1 MKIGTFLSALGVFGA
16 SFLASVP
23 AEAAQSVEDFYK
35 SKRLTVLIGSG
46 AGGGYDVY
54 ARLLMRYMVKYIP
67 GHPTAV
73 VQNQAGAAGVHAT
86 NLLANKSDRD
96 GSVILATYNNLTI
109 QPLLNAAG
117 IQFDPRTL
125 SWIGSIAKLN
135 NVCITWHTSPVK
147 TFEQAKEREIVL
159 SSTGVT
165 SNSTAVPH
173 LLNRLTGTKFKVIN
187 GYSTSA
193 QRLAVERGEVE
204 GTCLSYSTFKASNP
218 EWIENKKINL
228 LVQVGLSRHPDIP
241 EVPLAT
247 DFLLDRNDEKVMEL
261 LNIPQE
267 MGRPIVAPPDVPAE
281 RLQALRR
288 AFDATMKDPEYR
300 AESKRA
306 HLEVDPMTGEA
317 MTEMIRRAYAMP
329 KALIARAADINTAHK
344 D

>member
-54 ARLLMRYMVKYIP
+54 ARLLMRYMVKYIL

-204 GTCLSYSTFKASNP
+204 GTCLS
-218 EWIENKKINL
+218 
-228 LVQVGLSRHPDIP
+228 
-241 EVPLAT
+241 
-247 DFLLDRNDEKVMEL
+247 
-261 LNIPQE
+261 
-267 MGRPIVAPPDVPAE
+267 
-281 RLQALRR
+281 
-288 AFDATMKDPEYR
+288 
-300 AESKRA
+300 
-306 HLEVDPMTGEA
+306 
-317 MTEMIRRAYAMP
+317 
-329 KALIARAADINTAHK
+329 
-344 D
+344 